1 MMMIMMTM
9 IADDIFCLYY
19 VPGTAVTILHSLSTA
34 QEGKYS
40 YYLQITNVTGK
51 GYLPKVIQ
59 VHALAI

>member
-40 YYLQITNVTGK
+40 YYLKITNVTGK
-51 GYLPKVIQ
+51 G
-59 VHALAI
+59 